1 MKKLLLI
8 FAVSLLTIVTTSVA
22 DVLPSDDFNDNSMN
36 TSLWNLFESDPCNEW
51 LDETNQRL
59 EMRSTADA
67 NDTGTVYFANG
78 WGFLTANNF
87 SFKADF
93 HNSFTSD
100 INIPAWANVM
110 LGLAK
115 GSNLA
120 AARNNNVEVEAA
132 WDTGRTGGSSP
143 ASVFG
148 YSYTVDGNESSFQ
161 EQRNSID
168 GTLYVSYDAGAD
180 ELYLSHIGY
189 WKTNASAV
197 IPGLLKGEWG
207 SAIVSPFLGGSTYV
221 SLDSG
226 VAYLDNFVVDSGTIV
241 HICEYALAGDL
252 NNDCRVDFLD
262 FAIMASNWL
271 IDCTTDPSNPQC
283 VHK

>member
-1 MKKLLLI
+1 MKKLI
-8 FAVSLLTIVTTSVA
+8 TICVVAAMTSVA
-22 DVLPSDDFNDNSMN
+22 YALPSDDFNDNSMN
-36 TSLWNLFESDPCNEW
+36 TSMWNLFESDPCNEW
-51 LDETNQRL
+51 LDETNHRL

-67 NDTGTVYFANG
+67 NDTGAVYFANG
-78 WGFLTANNF
+78 WGFSTMNNF

-100 INIPAWANVM
+100 IDISTWANVM
-110 LGLAK
+110 LGLTK

-120 AARNNNVEVEAA
+120 EAKENFAIIQAA
-132 WDTGRTGGSSP
+132 WDTGFSP
-143 ASVFG
+143 PSPPPYSVFD
-148 YSYTVDGNESSFQ
+148 YASSYAIDGNESSFQ
-161 EQRNSID
+161 EQRDSID

-189 WKTNASAV
+189 WKTNASGI

-207 SAIVSPFLGGSTYV
+207 SASVSLFLGGSTDV

-241 HICEYALAGDL
+241 PICEYALAGDL
-252 NNDCRVDFLD
+252 NNDCKVDLND

-271 IDCTTDPSNPQC
+271 IDCTTNPENPAC